1 MSAGNYG
8 QDARDIIEE
17 FISPRGT
24 LTDMQN
30 IHRQVTGEREDF
42 NRWDN
47 VKDLYG
53 TIDWDEEKFDEFL
66 KAAKTRIEESMDEL
80 PETYFNILQPR
91 EVSTD
96 FICNVL
102 ERQQWVE
109 DEDTDGFTFR
119 RREDGIVVGE
129 YIYTTIDIDI
139 TQDYQVRSF
148 PNRKNIPFRIEPD
161 TELIILDTTYS
172 PYVGK
177 FKKVMNDFNGVQI
190 DICGDVTQL
199 KDRANEL
206 YEDFVSDLDNLDG
219 GESVIERI
227 NEVKMYNPDTESDDP
242 IKKIDYMGGDT
253 GDVFGDDEIEDKKS
267 EGWIIRGLSAK
278 LNHQGLKYEVTVA
291 GNKRMGYVKLE
302 NIGDYDAGTDLI
314 IQLRELY
321 MDHFGD
327 I

>member
-17 FISPRGT
+17 FIKPRGT

-30 IHRQVTGEREDF
+30 IHRRVTGEREDF
-42 NRWDN
+42 TRWDN

-53 TIDWDEEKFDEFL
+53 TTDWDEEKFDEFL
-66 KAAKTRIEESMDEL
+66 KAAKTRIEEGMDEL

-96 FICNVL
+96 FICDVL

-119 RREDGIVVGE
+119 RQEDGIVVGE
-129 YIYTTIDIDI
+129 YIYTTIDVDI

-148 PNRKNIPFRIEPD
+148 PNRNNIPFRIEPNNG
-161 TELIILDTTYS
+161 LVILDTTYS

-177 FKKVMNDFNGVQI
+177 FKGVMNEFDDVQI
-190 DICGDVTQL
+190 DVCGDVTML
-199 KDRANEL
+199 EDRANEL
-206 YEDFVSDLDNLDG
+206 YEDFVSGLNNIDDSG
-219 GESVIERI
+219 SAIERI
-227 NEVKMYNPDTESDDP
+227 DEVKMYNPDTEADDP

-278 LNHQGLKYEVTVA
+278 LTHQDLTYDVTVA
-291 GNKRMGYVKLE
+291 GNKKMGYVKLE
-302 NIGDYDAGTDLI
+302 NIGDYDAGANLI